1 MGPYE
6 VVSDGVE
13 VVSDG
18 VESRD
23 DDCLS
28 TSSTNLTIL
37 TRDEVVAVAVDDDD
51 VNLSDESTL

>member
-37 TRDEVVAVAVDDDD
+37 IRDEVVAVAVGDD

>member
-13 VVSDG
+13 VVSDW

-37 TRDEVVAVAVDDDD
+37 IRDEVVAVAVGDD